1 MESAENG
8 SSRAPADGET
18 SKRPPKGQRKSS
30 HYDRAT
36 NPTAEADKKRKRD
49 STEREDD
56 VLSESGGGGGRSNT
70 GKRRK
75 EEEEGSENSKFACPF
90 YKNDPQALRGS
101 RTCVG
106 PGWSSVH
113 RVKEHIFRRHIL
125 PERQCHDCLGHFET
139 QAELDQHLEAPCR
152 QEPPLKFHGINKN
165 QEKQLR
171 SRKMYRKSLDEEEKW
186 RAVYKIT
193 FPDEVNIPSSYYEP
207 EVPESPDCYRQL
219 LIQKLTR
226 IITKRLTAPESGLMK
241 HITANAM
248 TNAQNLYQGTNEAG
262 RKLNRELNLTGPTQ
276 VPTYPQLV
284 QQIKNVVEAA
294 VRKTLSQVD
303 GPKEPNNELQ
313 IPAVSVESTEVESKA
328 SINEEKQVQ
337 LTQPTLQRDNL
348 LQPPGNA
355 GTDLKYES
363 RITTLSSRSSTF
375 KCSPG
380 VRFGDMEQS
389 RPTEPVHTQP
399 TPQEINW
406 AFMFDESPLDNVLQH
421 TTGGNPF
428 PEHGS
433 FPGIWDNNGL
443 VLAGELYASAGPDLN
458 LNALEPASF

>member
-1 MESAENG
+1 MERAENG
-8 SSRAPADGET
+8 SSRAPADSET

-30 HYDRAT
+30 QHDRAT
-36 NPTAEADKKRKRD
+36 NPTTIADKKRKRD
-49 STEREDD
+49 SPEREDD

-193 FPDEVNIPSSYYEP
+193 FPDEVNIPSSYYEL
-207 EVPESPDCYRQL
+207 EVLEFPDCYRQL
-219 LIQKLTR
+219 ILAYCDITR
-226 IITKRLTAPESGLMK
+226 
-241 HITANAM
+241 
-248 TNAQNLYQGTNEAG
+248 
-262 RKLNRELNLTGPTQ
+262 
-276 VPTYPQLV
+276 
-284 QQIKNVVEAA
+284 
-294 VRKTLSQVD
+294 
-303 GPKEPNNELQ
+303 
-313 IPAVSVESTEVESKA
+313 
-328 SINEEKQVQ
+328 
-337 LTQPTLQRDNL
+337 
-348 LQPPGNA
+348 
-355 GTDLKYES
+355 
-363 RITTLSSRSSTF
+363 
-375 KCSPG
+375 
-380 VRFGDMEQS
+380 
-389 RPTEPVHTQP
+389 
-399 TPQEINW
+399 
-406 AFMFDESPLDNVLQH
+406 
-421 TTGGNPF
+421 
-428 PEHGS
+428 
-433 FPGIWDNNGL
+433 
-443 VLAGELYASAGPDLN
+443 
-458 LNALEPASF
+458 